1 MAKVNPCRTNE
12 SEAKTEFASRG
23 SVSKKERKSCSSRTD
38 DVESIVDTSDL
49 CLVGTE
55 IEDTGDDIAC
65 GRGRD
70 RITSSDLEIL
80 ERWGKHTQDNWIVF
94 T

>member
-1 MAKVNPCRTNE
+1 M
-12 SEAKTEFASRG
+12 
-23 SVSKKERKSCSSRTD
+23 
-38 DVESIVDTSDL
+38 DTSDL

-80 ERWGKHTQDNWIVF
+80 ERWGKYAQERGSGHKDNCIVF
-94 T
+94 A